1 MVMKRGAKQRKRL
14 PECTCEPPA
23 QVSRQVGGGVELG
36 GGNDTSVS
44 SGISSECYLC
54 YLLVFISVL
63 QNHPPPFPS
72 SPSPPLPDL
81 LDSPCITSLGASPPP
96 EVPQGA
102 RRAMRSPSRGPR
114 RPKEC
119 VWGAR
124 EGSALVFAAAERINE
139 ESLLAEGEVRKGKE
153 GRSSAWGGGGA
164 PT

>member
-1 MVMKRGAKQRKRL
+1 MTRRFPQESPQNAIFAICL
-14 PECTCEPPA
+14 F
-23 QVSRQVGGGVELG
+23 S
-36 GGNDTSVS
+36 SVFCR
-44 SGISSECYLC
+44 IT
-54 YLLVFISVL
+54 
-63 QNHPPPFPS
+63 PPPSLP
-72 SPSPPLPDL
+72 PPPLPDL

-153 GRSSAWGGGGA
+153 GRSSAWGGGALPPDNRKHSATLDRSNSVPAASDLEWGA
-164 PT
+164 DASRV